1 MTKRHCLPLVAG
13 LLLGFL
19 CPGLLSAQ
27 ASGDPAQSEELRTV
41 APNIFLDCS
50 RRICDLNYIRT
61 EITFVNYVRD
71 RESADVHILV
81 TGERTGSGGN
91 EYTLAY
97 IGRGRYEGKDSTLKY
112 YSRSTDTPDQVR
124 KGIVNVLK
132 QGLVP
137 YISDTPLSEF
147 ITVSYAGRSRVQTTT
162 VHDPWK
168 NWVFYTSFRGSLNFE
183 EQMKRANY
191 SISLSANRT
200 TEAFKFTVW
209 ANGNFDERE
218 YKIDDAEEVKS
229 SSSRKTLYT
238 QAVKSIDDHWS
249 WGGSISLYSST
260 YDNARLYGSIGPAVE
275 YNIFPYAESTRRELR
290 IRYGLGFSLRD
301 YYETT
306 IYAKDRETLIGQELQ
321 VNFELKEP
329 WGSLGAR
336 IQGNTF
342 LHDFGKNRISIE
354 TGISMRVFKG
364 LSFNAEVEY
373 SRVRDQLSLPATG
386 ASKDEILLQLK
397 RLATSYDI
405 RLQMG
410 FSFRFG
416 SIYSNVVNPRF
427 GNR

>member
-1 MTKRHCLPLVAG
+1 
-13 LLLGFL
+13 
-19 CPGLLSAQ
+19 
-27 ASGDPAQSEELRTV
+27 
-41 APNIFLDCS
+41 
-50 RRICDLNYIRT
+50 
-61 EITFVNYVRD
+61 VNYVRD

-81 TGERTGSGGN
+81 TRERTGSGGN

-97 IGRGRYEGKDSTLKY
+97 IGRGRFEGKDATLKY
-112 YSRSTDTPDQVR
+112 YSKSTDTPDQVR
-124 KGIVNVLK
+124 SGMVNVLK
-132 QGLVP
+132 QGLIP
-137 YISDTPLSEF
+137 YIADTPLSEF

-162 VHDPWK
+162 VNDPWK
-168 NWVFYTSFRGSLNFE
+168 NWVFYTSFRGNLNFE
-183 EQMKRANY
+183 EKTKRANY
-191 SISLSANRT
+191 SISFSANRT
-200 TEAFKFTVW
+200 TEEFKYTFW

-218 YKIDDAEEVKS
+218 YKIDDAEDVKS
-229 SSSRKTLYT
+229 SSNRKTLYT

-249 WGGSISLYSST
+249 WGGSMSLYSST

-290 IRYGLGFSLRD
+290 IRYSLGFSLRD

-306 IYAKDRETLIGQELQ
+306 IYEKDRETLISQELQ

-329 WGSLGAR
+329 WGSLGTR
-336 IQGNTF
+336 IEGNTF
-342 LHDFGKNRISIE
+342 LHDFSKNRISIE

-397 RLATSYDI
+397 RLATSYDL